1 MPNKTYQQVREILTD
16 ICRVYETAARCCA
29 RAADTPNERLRLLAD
44 FLRSGEQRL
53 RNYVES
59 AADSGQADIL
69 DTWVQF
75 VPTGGVEKALRAL
88 QASSDQKSAETTVQK
103 CLELQAEIVALL
115 RHLSETMQVPEVSEL
130 IQRLAEREERAVHQ
144 WGVTAAMKQDM

>member
-1 MPNKTYQQVREILTD
+1 MLGNIR
-16 ICRVYETAARCCA
+16 RVHEEAAECCA
-29 RAADTPNERLRLLAD
+29 RAAGTPNERVQLLTD

-53 RNYVES
+53 DNYVES
-59 AADSGQADIL
+59 AVDDGQADLL

-75 VPTGGVEKALRAL
+75 VPTGGVDNALKAL
-88 QASSDQKSAETTVQK
+88 QASSHHESAETTVQK

-115 RHLSETMQVPEVSEL
+115 RHLSETIQVPEVSEL

-144 WGVTAAMKQDM
+144 WGVTAAMKEDM